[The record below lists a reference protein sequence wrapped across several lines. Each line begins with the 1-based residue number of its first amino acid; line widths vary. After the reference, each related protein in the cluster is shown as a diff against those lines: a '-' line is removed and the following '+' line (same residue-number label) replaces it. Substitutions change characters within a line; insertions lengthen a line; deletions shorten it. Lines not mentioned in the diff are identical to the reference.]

1 MCCGSSVSV
10 RIRRTAAC
18 AGGDATPASDRRY
31 LLLHTLAAHGNY
43 RCLLSSGLGSPSGG
57 MSIYCSKAWAPLTAR
72 QLEDELALLS
82 QLAQSAAAVP
92 AHALASVMVR
102 ALLCLSRVECVGHRL
117 YFVRY
122 LVGAPRRL
130 QCQLRQRRFVHSG
143 VSRLSLMGGRWAG
156 SGDPESEVGILQARC
171 ARFSFSP
178 ARSALADP

>member
-10 RIRRTAAC
+10 GVGRTAAR

-57 MSIYCSKAWAPLTAR
+57 MSVYCSKAWAPLTAR

-102 ALLCLSRVECVGHRL
+102 ALLCLSGVECVGHAPSLLRAVL
-117 YFVRY
+117 SRGTTATAVPAASASLRPLRCFEAFTHGRK
-122 LVGAPRRL
+122 VGWKRR
-130 QCQLRQRRFVHSG
+130 S
-143 VSRLSLMGGRWAG
+143 
-156 SGDPESEVGILQARC
+156 
-171 ARFSFSP
+171 
-178 ARSALADP
+178 